1 STLECLGGLNSAS
14 DTKGLSERVSGKV
27 IVVAP
32 HGASGNYA
40 ARLVGSDEILCV
52 SRTPFLSAARELL
65 KRGFDPSTIICMRQA
80 ASSPDCFRA
89 RLAAAAKLSVKEEDG
104 RPPRF
109 VLWNERDLGQ
119 GSARTATDE
128 PAATYPASQPELPL

>member
-1 STLECLGGLNSAS
+1 MAHQTVTSKSPTAE
-14 DTKGLSERVSGKV
+14 EV
-27 IVVAP
+27 IVVTP
-32 HGASGNYA
+32 QGASRNYA
-40 ARLVGSDEILCV
+40 ARLEGSDDILCV
-52 SRTPFLSAARELL
+52 SRTPFLTAARELL
-65 KRGFDPSTIICMRQA
+65 KRGRDPSTLIVMRHA
-80 ASSPDCFRA
+80 GSSTDCLRA
-89 RLAAAAKLSVKEEDG
+89 RLGGAAKLSVKEEDG

>member
-1 STLECLGGLNSAS
+1 MTHQTVTSKSQLPGRSSSSRPTARPEATRHGSSAP
-14 DTKGLSERVSGKV
+14 TR
-27 IVVAP
+27 P
-32 HGASGNYA
+32 CASG
-40 ARLVGSDEILCV
+40 
-52 SRTPFLSAARELL
+52 RTPFLTGARELL
-65 KRGFDPSTIICMRQA
+65 KRGYDPSTIIVMRHA
-80 ASSPDCFRA
+80 GSSTDGFRA
-89 RLAAAAKLSVKEEDG
+89 RLEAAAKLSVKEENG